1 MRSCKRNGLKI
12 AFLNI
17 VSLRKHRRELEIVL
31 KDNDIDIIGLSETRL
46 DETVRDSDVN
56 INGYNIYRNDR
67 NTNGGG
73 VAIYVKES
81 LSEPTLKIKSDKLEL
96 VALEFTPNHAKP
108 FLVMCWYRPPTSGVD
123 DASFENLR
131 DILRK
136 VDKEEK
142 EMILIGDT
150 NCDFKNNQNANAKK
164 LKTIYSKF
172 QFTQLINKYTRVAI
186 TTNEQNEQK
195 TTKTLIDHF
204 STTSPRYILRAD
216 ILRIGMVD
224 HYMVYAIRKINA
236 WRLKKK
242 KPKIIESRSLSRYN
256 KELFRNDLRQIDWST
271 ILDPLSENPNE
282 MASAFQEIFELILD
296 MHAPLKKRRV
306 RGEFAPWL
314 NQSIRNLMR
323 ERDLAKRAAEK
334 SPEKW
339 SLYKQLRNKVTKEI
353 RVAVQSHYHGLINE
367 NKDNPKK
374 MWQTINNVL
383 DRSSKSTMPA
393 SLDIGGK
400 KLTKE
405 GDIVE
410 ALNHHFVSV
419 GPKLASKIEQN
430 ANDDPLQHI
439 NNEPTTMRLTPVDDN
454 YVPKAI
460 KQLKNGKAPGPDKIP
475 IILIK
480 DAVDLISKPL
490 TLIFNSSLWKGIF
503 PDVWKL
509 ARVTPIFKS
518 GSKSVANN
526 YRPISVISVFSRI
539 LERIVHDQVYEYLK
553 VNKVLTMSQSAFQK
567 LCSTITSLIDSTDYW
582 YENIDHK
589 QLNLAIFLD
598 LKKAFDTVDHKILL
612 EKLRKYGIRELS
624 GDWFESYLK
633 NRRQYCAANGYESRP
648 RTVTCGIPQ
657 GSCLGPLLFI
667 IYLNDF
673 EKCLKV
679 SKAGMYAD
687 DTHVT
692 VTSMNVEELVHKA
705 QEELTQISEYMRL
718 NKLSANPQKTEYMI
732 IGHPRR
738 TNKVEIHETLRLN
751 GADIKRV
758 KKTKS
763 LGVIV
768 HEGLNWEE
776 QFKTIKGKVSGGL
789 TSLKKLKNILPQSQL
804 SNVYRALVE
813 SHIRYADVIWGSL
826 THSKKESLQRLQDRA
841 IFIIET
847 ARIKDKWSNNLLSA
861 EQLVMFDRAVMAYKI
876 MNRLCPENL
885 WNKFQRRSHY
895 SNYNTRFCRDLQIPR
910 YNLEYAKKGF
920 SYSALKVW
928 NEIPIS
934 IRELPTLCGFK
945 KQLKMHL
952 MS

>member
-1 MRSCKRNGLKI
+1 MPACGDSKSIL
-12 AFLNI
+12 
-17 VSLRKHRRELEIVL
+17 RRELEIVL
-31 KDNDIDIIGLSETRL
+31 NDNDIDIIGLSETRL

-81 LSEPTLKIKSDKLEL
+81 LSEPTVKIKSDKLEL

-164 LKTIYSKF
+164 LKTIYSEF

-216 ILRIGMVD
+216 VLRIGMVD

-271 ILDPLSENPNE
+271 ILDPLSENPYE

-768 HEGLNWEE
+768 DEGLNWEE
-776 QFKTIKGKVSGGL
+776 QFKIIKGKVSGGL

-813 SHIRYADVIWGSL
+813 SHMRYADVIWGSL

-934 IRELPTLCGFK
+934 IRELPTLCRFK

>member
-1 MRSCKRNGLKI
+1 MRSCKRKGLKI

-31 KDNDIDIIGLSETRL
+31 NDNDIDIIGLSETRL

-81 LSEPTLKIKSDKLEL
+81 LSEPTVKIKSDKLEL

-164 LKTIYSKF
+164 LKTIYSEF

-216 ILRIGMVD
+216 VLRIGMVD

-490 TLIFNSSLWKGIF
+490 TLIFNSSLWKGIS
-503 PDVWKL
+503 L
-509 ARVTPIFKS
+509 MS
-518 GSKSVANN
+518 GSWRESPLFLNQVLKA
-526 YRPISVISVFSRI
+526 RLTTIGLSR
-539 LERIVHDQVYEYLK
+539 
-553 VNKVLTMSQSAFQK
+553 
-567 LCSTITSLIDSTDYW
+567 
-582 YENIDHK
+582 
-589 QLNLAIFLD
+589 
-598 LKKAFDTVDHKILL
+598 
-612 EKLRKYGIRELS
+612 
-624 GDWFESYLK
+624 
-633 NRRQYCAANGYESRP
+633 
-648 RTVTCGIPQ
+648 
-657 GSCLGPLLFI
+657 
-667 IYLNDF
+667 
-673 EKCLKV
+673 
-679 SKAGMYAD
+679 
-687 DTHVT
+687 
-692 VTSMNVEELVHKA
+692 
-705 QEELTQISEYMRL
+705 
-718 NKLSANPQKTEYMI
+718 
-732 IGHPRR
+732 
-738 TNKVEIHETLRLN
+738 
-751 GADIKRV
+751 
-758 KKTKS
+758 
-763 LGVIV
+763 
-768 HEGLNWEE
+768 
-776 QFKTIKGKVSGGL
+776 
-789 TSLKKLKNILPQSQL
+789 
-804 SNVYRALVE
+804 
-813 SHIRYADVIWGSL
+813 
-826 THSKKESLQRLQDRA
+826 
-841 IFIIET
+841 
-847 ARIKDKWSNNLLSA
+847 
-861 EQLVMFDRAVMAYKI
+861 
-876 MNRLCPENL
+876 
-885 WNKFQRRSHY
+885 
-895 SNYNTRFCRDLQIPR
+895 
-910 YNLEYAKKGF
+910 
-920 SYSALKVW
+920 
-928 NEIPIS
+928 
-934 IRELPTLCGFK
+934 
-945 KQLKMHL
+945 
-952 MS
+952 

>member
-1 MRSCKRNGLKI
+1 
-12 AFLNI
+12 
-17 VSLRKHRRELEIVL
+17 
-31 KDNDIDIIGLSETRL
+31 
-46 DETVRDSDVN
+46 
-56 INGYNIYRNDR
+56 
-67 NTNGGG
+67 
-73 VAIYVKES
+73 
-81 LSEPTLKIKSDKLEL
+81 
-96 VALEFTPNHAKP
+96 
-108 FLVMCWYRPPTSGVD
+108 MCWYRPPTSGVD

-164 LKTIYSKF
+164 LKTIYSEF
-172 QFTQLINKYTRVAI
+172 QFTQLINNYTRVAI

-216 ILRIGMVD
+216 VLRIGMVD

-353 RVAVQSHYHGLINE
+353 RVAIQSHYHGLINE

-509 ARVTPIFKS
+509 ARVTLIFKS
-518 GSKSVANN
+518 GSKSEANN

-598 LKKAFDTVDHKILL
+598 LKKAFDTFDHKILL

-768 HEGLNWEE
+768 DEGLNWEE
-776 QFKTIKGKVSGGL
+776 QFKTIKRKVSGGL

-813 SHIRYADVIWGSL
+813 SHMRYADVIWGSL

-861 EQLVMFDRAVMAYKI
+861 EQLVMFDRAFMAYKI

-895 SNYNTRFCRDLQIPR
+895 SNYSTRFCRDLQIPR

-934 IRELPTLCGFK
+934 IRELPTLCRFK

>member
-1 MRSCKRNGLKI
+1 M
-12 AFLNI
+12 NI

-81 LSEPTLKIKSDKLEL
+81 LSEPTVKIKSDKLEL

-108 FLVMCWYRPPTSGVD
+108 FLVMCWYHPPTSGVD

-164 LKTIYSKF
+164 LKTIYSEF

-216 ILRIGMVD
+216 VLRIGMVD

-518 GSKSVANN
+518 GSKSEANN

-768 HEGLNWEE
+768 DEGLNWEE

-813 SHIRYADVIWGSL
+813 SHMRYADVIWGSL

-934 IRELPTLCGFK
+934 IRELPTLCRFK
-945 KQLKMHL
+945 KRLKMHL

>member
-1 MRSCKRNGLKI
+1 M
-12 AFLNI
+12 
-17 VSLRKHRRELEIVL
+17 
-31 KDNDIDIIGLSETRL
+31 
-46 DETVRDSDVN
+46 
-56 INGYNIYRNDR
+56 
-67 NTNGGG
+67 
-73 VAIYVKES
+73 AIYVKES
-81 LSEPTLKIKSDKLEL
+81 LSEPTVKIKSDKLEL

-164 LKTIYSKF
+164 LKTIYSEF
-172 QFTQLINKYTRVAI
+172 QFTQLINKYTRAAI

-216 ILRIGMVD
+216 VLRIGMVD

-518 GSKSVANN
+518 GSESEANN

-539 LERIVHDQVYEYLK
+539 LERIVHDQVSEYLK

-589 QLNLAIFLD
+589 QRNLAIFLD

-768 HEGLNWEE
+768 DEGLNWEE

-813 SHIRYADVIWGSL
+813 SHMRYADVIWGSL

-934 IRELPTLCGFK
+934 IRELPTLCRFK

>member
-1 MRSCKRNGLKI
+1 
-12 AFLNI
+12 
-17 VSLRKHRRELEIVL
+17 
-31 KDNDIDIIGLSETRL
+31 
-46 DETVRDSDVN
+46 
-56 INGYNIYRNDR
+56 
-67 NTNGGG
+67 
-73 VAIYVKES
+73 
-81 LSEPTLKIKSDKLEL
+81 
-96 VALEFTPNHAKP
+96 
-108 FLVMCWYRPPTSGVD
+108 
-123 DASFENLR
+123 
-131 DILRK
+131 
-136 VDKEEK
+136 
-142 EMILIGDT
+142 
-150 NCDFKNNQNANAKK
+150 
-164 LKTIYSKF
+164 
-172 QFTQLINKYTRVAI
+172 
-186 TTNEQNEQK
+186 
-195 TTKTLIDHF
+195 
-204 STTSPRYILRAD
+204 
-216 ILRIGMVD
+216 
-224 HYMVYAIRKINA
+224 
-236 WRLKKK
+236 
-242 KPKIIESRSLSRYN
+242 
-256 KELFRNDLRQIDWST
+256 
-271 ILDPLSENPNE
+271 
-282 MASAFQEIFELILD
+282 MASAIQEIFELILD

-567 LCSTITSLIDSTDYW
+567 LCSTIPSLIDSTDYW

-768 HEGLNWEE
+768 DEGLNWEE

-813 SHIRYADVIWGSL
+813 SHMRYADVIWGSL

-934 IRELPTLCGFK
+934 IRELPTLCRFK